1 MHLLFILKVVTMIC
15 IVFDNRTS
23 YTFLYLMLHL
33 MFNNIEGFILQY
45 SLKGTPEGCPQWAA
59 K

>member
-1 MHLLFILKVVTMIC
+1 MVC
-15 IVFDNRTS
+15 IAFDNRTS

-45 SLKGTPEGCPQWAA
+45 SLKGTSEGRPQWAA